1 MSAMPFF
8 NLTDEAEFN
17 SAHHVENILSTY
29 PEADFTVACWEPGQ
43 KSSDHCH
50 PEAIET
56 YFCFSGGGVMKVDDQ
71 EVAIIPG
78 AFIVHPLGEFHQYVN
93 GPERTLL
100 FRVRS
105 GPDKRAVNR

>member
-1 MSAMPFF
+1 MDVFQ
-8 NLTDEAEFN
+8 LQQEQEFN
-17 SAHHVENILSTY
+17 PAHHVEKILTDY

-43 KSSDHCH
+43 VSPDHCH

-56 YFCFSGGGVMKVDDQ
+56 YFCFTGGGVMNTDQ
-71 EVAIIPG
+71 GSTQIIPG
-78 AFIVHPLGEFHQYVN
+78 AFVIHPLGEFHQYVN

>member
-1 MSAMPFF
+1 MDYFK
-8 NLTDEAEFN
+8 LEAEQEFN
-17 SAHHVENILSTY
+17 SARHVEKILSTY

-43 KSSDHCH
+43 ASSDHCH

-56 YFCFSGGGVMKVDDQ
+56 YFCLSGGGVMTTDDRSVDLS
-71 EVAIIPG
+71 PG
-78 AFIVHPLGEFHQYVN
+78 SFVVHPLGEFHQYVN

-105 GPDKRAVNR
+105 GPDKRPENR